1 MPMKLSG
8 GGGGQDVPQ
17 QLGGNNGSIQ
27 QGEGANAAA
36 SAVTVN
42 DRNSVMMTSAAN
54 ASGSGAADVTNNGSN
69 TNTSV
74 ASTVPSS
81 TSAAAN
87 SEASRRISKE
97 SLASSTAS
105 DGGIFDTQTQ
115 QQQANLLN
123 LLQRQQIQMGNLNV
137 ANNNSVAAMVMMLQ
151 QQQGGGGG
159 NVVNGGGVGGTA
171 SHRNSLTG
179 SVNTPGS
186 SFTMG
191 GATDVN
197 SLLMNM
203 NYNNMKPNTT
213 NAGVPTNSNNSNSN
227 NNGNGEK
234 GPLLLVPPKK
244 SKNKHKQTF
253 AMKLMNILSI
263 KECQSSIRWMPNGL
277 SFCIVDPKLLVEKVL
292 PVYFKEAKYTSFVS
306 CDVVEFLYRVVV
318 LFVVVRMC
326 VFAWIDVANLL
337 NSQLSLL
344 SQTRKLNRWGFKHY
358 SLPINESTSTSAIA
372 DKEMSIYSHDKFRR
386 DDPGLCHSMDG
397 GHRRRNALKEDE
409 KTRQFYSQ
417 LKPEVRDLL
426 RQGQLQQQQ
435 QGVVATVGEDGAASG
450 GGGGVGME
458 GVIGSDNQLTSQA
471 HAVTSSASN
480 VVPNAA
486 TVAGLEVQLKQ
497 MQAMQL
503 QLLQQ
508 QAQQQQQQQQSN
520 QMMDMSSFMTN
531 NAAAS
536 MLGAAAGG
544 GNNGM
549 AAAAMGGDSNLKN
562 NFLLASANQQG
573 LMGLNMMGG
582 GGGGDVGTGGNDNM
596 NTNAAMAAAAM
607 TAAAQGGQ
615 LSNTL
620 GMRRTSLGFM
630 PYLPVGNVGRRDS
643 LGSVFSVGN
652 CHTFDGKIE
661 STFDDVGGGGG
672 GLNNTSTVGVSGTGK
687 EGYEP
692 GTSGGGDPTSKLNVL
707 QGVIAN
713 EQMKQ
718 QQSLVQ
724 NSTSNN
730 DGLNAV

>member
-1 MPMKLSG
+1 M
-8 GGGGQDVPQ
+8 V
-17 QLGGNNGSIQ
+17 N
-27 QGEGANAAA
+27 
-36 SAVTVN
+36 N
-42 DRNSVMMTSAAN
+42 DRSNVMMTSAAAN
-54 ASGSGAADVTNNGSN
+54 ASSGSGGAADAANIGSN
-69 TNTSV
+69 NATAS

-81 TSAAAN
+81 AILRGVSGGDLRASTNLVSDDATSAAAAN
-87 SEASRRISKE
+87 SEAARRISKE

-105 DGGIFDTQTQ
+105 DAMFDTQTQQQQ

-123 LLQRQQIQMGNLNV
+123 LLQRQQIQMGNLNA
-137 ANNNSVAAMVMMLQ
+137 ANNNSVAAMAMMLQQ

-159 NVVNGGGVGGTA
+159 NVVNGGGGGGAA

-179 SVNTPGS
+179 SVVNTPGS

-197 SLLMNM
+197 SFLMNM

-213 NAGVPTNSNNSNSN
+213 NATDANNGVPTTNSNSN
-227 NNGNGEK
+227 NKGEK
-234 GPLLLVPPKK
+234 GPLLLIPPKK

-292 PVYFKEAKYTSFVS
+292 PVYFKEAKYTSF
-306 CDVVEFLYRVVV
+306 
-318 LFVVVRMC
+318 
-326 VFAWIDVANLL
+326 
-337 NSQLSLL
+337 
-344 SQTRKLNRWGFKHY
+344 TRKLNRWGFKHY

-386 DDPGLCHSMDG
+386 DDPGLCHDMDG

-409 KTRQFYSQ
+409 KTRQLYSQ

-435 QGVVATVGEDGAASG
+435 GVVAGLVADTTDGAGAAG
-450 GGGGVGME
+450 GGGGVGVGME
-458 GVIGSDNQLTSQA
+458 GVIGSDNQLAPQA
-471 HAVTSSASN
+471 PSSASN

-486 TVAGLEVQLKQ
+486 TVAGLEVQLQQ

-520 QMMDMSSFMTN
+520 QMMDMSSFMSN

-544 GNNGM
+544 ANNGM
-549 AAAAMGGDSNLKN
+549 AASAMGGDSTLKN

-573 LMGLNMMGG
+573 LMGLNMM

-661 STFDDVGGGGG
+661 STFDDVVVGGG
-672 GLNNTSTVGVSGTGK
+672 GLNNTSTAGVTGADK

-692 GTSGGGDPTSKLNVL
+692 GTSGGGGEPTSKLNVL

-718 QQSLVQ
+718 QQNLAQS
-724 NSTSNN
+724 NTSNN